1 MRRQVW
7 VVLLCVYL
15 VAVASGCGPA
25 SRRARMAAGATPTGS
40 AVSRVA
46 TPAGT
51 VVARTAV
58 PASPSA
64 PPATGLDLIRQ
75 VALPIEGD
83 EDDYDPLMSLVGD
96 ARFVLLGEASHGTHD
111 FYRER
116 ARITRRLVEEKG
128 FTAVAIEGEWPE
140 AYRVNRYVR
149 GMSDEPS
156 AEAVLSSFRG
166 FPEWMWNNAD
176 VRDLAEWLEQHNE
189 ALPANAPQVGFYG
202 LDMYSMEES
211 AEEVVNYFEARD
223 PEAAARA
230 RERYRCLSGES
241 TGPTDYDSL
250 AKMASSLCDTSVQEQ
265 VEELQ
270 QLWESAEKEGYTGNR
285 AVEREELFSALR
297 NAIVVKNKREYDQ
310 AAYSGSDPTWN
321 VRDRHMAGTLEALSE
336 HLGTDG
342 KPARV
347 VVWAHNTHVG
357 DATGTEF
364 ANIGQLSLGQLVR
377 ERHKDDAV
385 LVGFTT
391 YTGTVIA
398 ARGWDEQ
405 GERYDVRPALPESYS
420 GLFHEAGVGNSLFI
434 VRGEKRLAAA
444 LEEPRLQRGIGV
456 VYDPNNERNSHY
468 YLAWL
473 SKQFDAVIHIE
484 ESSAVEPLRSA
495 PTTTATP

>member
-7 VVLLCVYL
+7 VVLLCVCL

-25 SRRARMAAGATPTGS
+25 SRRARTAAGTTPTGS

-58 PASPSA
+58 PTSPSGS
-64 PPATGLDLIRQ
+64 PATGLDLVRQ

-111 FYRER
+111 FYHER

-149 GMSDEPS
+149 GVSDEPS
-156 AEAVLSSFRG
+156 AEAVLASFRG

-176 VRDLAEWLEQHNE
+176 VRDLAEWLKQHND
-189 ALPANAPQVGFYG
+189 ALPANARQVGFYG

-211 AEEVVNYFEARD
+211 AQEVANYFEERD

-241 TGPTDYDSL
+241 SGPTDYDSL
-250 AKMASSLCDTSVQEQ
+250 AKMASSPCDTSVQEQ
-265 VEELQ
+265 VEEVQ
-270 QLWESAEKEGYTGNR
+270 QLWERAEKEGYTGNE

-310 AAYSGSDPTWN
+310 AAYTGSDPTWN
-321 VRDRHMAGTLEALSE
+321 VRDRHMAGTLEAVSE
-336 HLGTDG
+336 HLGTER

-377 ERHKDDAV
+377 ERHKGDAV

-420 GLFHEAGVGNSLFI
+420 GLFHEAGVGNALFI
-434 VRGEKRLAAA
+434 IRDEKRLAAA

-473 SKQFDAVIHIE
+473 TKQFDAVIHIE
-484 ESSAVEPLRSA
+484 ESSAVEPLKSA
-495 PTTTATP
+495 PATPGTP